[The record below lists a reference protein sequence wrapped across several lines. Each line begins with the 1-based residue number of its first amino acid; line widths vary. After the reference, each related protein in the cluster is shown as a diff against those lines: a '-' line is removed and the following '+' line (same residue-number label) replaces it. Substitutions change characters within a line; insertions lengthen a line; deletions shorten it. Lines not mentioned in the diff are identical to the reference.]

1 MKNISIVIPIYGVEK
16 YIEKCLMSCIRQD
29 VEIGKDYEIICINDG
44 TKDKS
49 ALIARCI
56 ASQYEGIRVID
67 QVNGGLS
74 VARNTGLNH
83 ASGEYVWFVDSDDYI
98 EMNCLKEV
106 VDVCKKTNADIVSIQ
121 RKFVYED
128 GRTPELQP
136 MTKIL
141 SVQKGVDVLVD
152 GSYPPMAQ
160 LSIYRREFLLENNLR
175 FYPGIYHEDSEFT
188 PRALY
193 FADRVVSY
201 DKYVYNYLQRA
212 NGSITSNYKLKNGLD
227 ALLVCNNL
235 YNFSQDLD
243 ERILHAFA
251 DRISRIL
258 FTHIYGLR
266 YLSNEDKVAMITELK
281 KNKHLFKFI
290 QKGESLKSKVAG
302 KILSINVELATVL
315 FRIIYR

>member
-1 MKNISIVIPIYGVEK
+1 MSIVIPIYNVEK
-16 YIEKCLMSCIRQD
+16 FIEQCLSSCLKQEGIT
-29 VEIGKDYEIICINDG
+29 IGEDYEIICVNDG
-44 TKDKS
+44 TKDRS
-49 ALIARCI
+49 AIIAKRI
-56 ASQYEGIRVID
+56 ASEYPGIHVYD
-67 QVNGGLS
+67 QENGGLS
-74 VARNTGLNH
+74 VARNTGLSY
-83 ASGEYVWFVDSDDYI
+83 ATGEYVWFVDSDDYI
-98 EMNCLKEV
+98 EMNCLKGII
-106 VDVCKKTNADIVSIQ
+106 DLCDITKADMVSVQ

-136 MTKIL
+136 ITEIP
-141 SVQKGVDVLVD
+141 SVKKGADVFVE
-152 GSYPPMAQ
+152 GNYPPMAQ

-193 FADRVVSY
+193 YAERVISY
-201 DKYVYNYLQRA
+201 DKYVYNYLQRS

-235 YNFSQDLD
+235 YNFSKDLD
-243 ERILHAFA
+243 GRILYAFA

-266 YLSNEDKVAMITELK
+266 YLSNDDKATMIAELK
-281 KNKHLFKFI
+281 RNKQLFKFM

-302 KILSINVELATVL
+302 KILSINVELATDL